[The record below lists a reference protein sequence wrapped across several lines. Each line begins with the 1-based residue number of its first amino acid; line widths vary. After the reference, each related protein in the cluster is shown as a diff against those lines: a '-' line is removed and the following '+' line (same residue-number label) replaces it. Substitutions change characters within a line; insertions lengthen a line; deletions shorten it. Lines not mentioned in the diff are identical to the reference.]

1 MEAVRERA
9 EGPTVTSGPKREVST
24 AQQLQTSNFPQFNIF
39 AELFRVHQMK
49 PDMQNNNSTSSFYSQ
64 GIKHEFHK
72 CSVCPLAMAP

>member
-39 AELFRVHQMK
+39 ANF
-49 PDMQNNNSTSSFYSQ
+49 SSIFS
-64 GIKHEFHK
+64 
-72 CSVCPLAMAP
+72 